1 MTSTTSQRTIAVLRD
16 LFSSYGLPEEVV
28 SDNGPQFVSHDFTN
42 FMKMNGI
49 KHTLSP
55 PYHPASNGAAERSV
69 QILKQAL
76 RKQVASHHEGQPKLT
91 IEHRL
96 ANFLFRNRNTPHTVT
111 GVPPA
116 ELFLKRQPHI
126 RFSNLL
132 PSVEKQVNAQ
142 QAKQKLHHD
151 RSRVKMRD
159 FAASDSVSVRNMQG
173 TYAKWLPGT
182 VIRRLGPLTY
192 LVKVGHRLRFVHIDH
207 LLQAHSVADPVLDAE
222 CVEPTL
228 DESTVSQDAAREQT
242 SVFPEKS
249 SQLCLSPEK
258 SSQLRVLPEKSSQSC
273 VSPEKSSQSCVSPEK
288 SSQSCVSPEKPS
300 THTSVQRERRYPDRI
315 RKAPKRLDV

>member
-1 MTSTTSQRTIAVLRD
+1 MWQRLHIDFAEKDGNNFLVVIDSHSKWLEVKHMTSTTSQRTIAVLRD
-16 LFSSYGLPEEVV
+16 LFSSYGLPDEVV

-49 KHTLSP
+49 KHTLTP
-55 PYHPASNGAAERSV
+55 PYHPASNGDAERSV

-76 RKQVASHHEGQPKLT
+76 RKQVASHHEGQLKLT

-111 GVPPA
+111 GVPLA

-151 RSRVKMRD
+151 RSRVKMRE
-159 FAASDSVSVRNMQG
+159 FAACDSVSVRNMQG
-173 TYAKWLPGT
+173 TYAK
-182 VIRRLGPLTY
+182 
-192 LVKVGHRLRFVHIDH
+192 
-207 LLQAHSVADPVLDAE
+207 
-222 CVEPTL
+222 
-228 DESTVSQDAAREQT
+228 
-242 SVFPEKS
+242 
-249 SQLCLSPEK
+249 
-258 SSQLRVLPEKSSQSC
+258 
-273 VSPEKSSQSCVSPEK
+273 
-288 SSQSCVSPEKPS
+288 
-300 THTSVQRERRYPDRI
+300 
-315 RKAPKRLDV
+315 

>member
-1 MTSTTSQRTIAVLRD
+1 M
-16 LFSSYGLPEEVV
+16 
-28 SDNGPQFVSHDFTN
+28 
-42 FMKMNGI
+42 
-49 KHTLSP
+49 
-55 PYHPASNGAAERSV
+55 
-69 QILKQAL
+69 
-76 RKQVASHHEGQPKLT
+76 
-91 IEHRL
+91 
-96 ANFLFRNRNTPHTVT
+96 
-111 GVPPA
+111 
-116 ELFLKRQPHI
+116 
-126 RFSNLL
+126 
-132 PSVEKQVNAQ
+132 NAQ
-142 QAKQKLHHD
+142 PAKQKLHHD

-159 FAASDSVSVRNMQG
+159 FVASDSVRVRNMQG

-182 VIRRLGPLTY
+182 VIRHLGPLTY

-222 CVEPTL
+222 GVEPTL
-228 DESTVSQDAAREQT
+228 DESNVSQDAAREQT

-288 SSQSCVSPEKPS
+288 SS
-300 THTSVQRERRYPDRI
+300 THTWVQRERRYPDRI